1 MTAGSQNHGVWWWT
15 AFFNCSGPAS
25 LFGLCR
31 AGEEMEISSP
41 DPSAGPKVRG
51 EAPYSDGI
59 QQNSSGWTSA
69 SKGFPR
75 QTFRLVP
82 LNFSHLWVSDI
93 SMMEKCMMSRD
104 CGICTGKDVCPGRMC
119 LCSAG
124 EQQRLHK
131 LNLFQQLIHFSII
144 TGSLEVG
151 GKRRMNLDDFPWFER
166 QDK

>member
-1 MTAGSQNHGVWWWT
+1 MEFDGGRLSSIVVVLHLFLAFAGQERRWKSPPQTLQLAQKWGEKPL
-15 AFFNCSGPAS
+15 SLMAS
-25 LFGLCR
+25 SRTPQAELQL
-31 AGEEMEISSP
+31 
-41 DPSAGPKVRG
+41 
-51 EAPYSDGI
+51 
-59 QQNSSGWTSA
+59 
-69 SKGFPR
+69 PR
-75 QTFRLVP
+75 DFQGKPLDSCP

-93 SMMEKCMMSRD
+93 TMMEKCMMSRD
-104 CGICTGKDVCPGRMC
+104 CGICTGKDVCPGRKC